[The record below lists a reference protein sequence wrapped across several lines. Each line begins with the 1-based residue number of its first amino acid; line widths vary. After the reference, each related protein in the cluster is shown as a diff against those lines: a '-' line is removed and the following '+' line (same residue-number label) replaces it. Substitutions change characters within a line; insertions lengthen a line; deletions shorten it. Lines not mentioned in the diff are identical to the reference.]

1 MAGIKTWGCH
11 SYIVFRKY
19 YDEYFKIF
27 EKNTLCDGAV
37 FNDGSHIYATLEN
50 LFIQRNISGETI
62 NKNRNNGGVK
72 SYVAEKISLSDD
84 KDGRSGSKP
93 GDKSAAR
100 EQARSSEPSVSWF
113 PL

>member
-37 FNDGSHIYATLEN
+37 FNDGPHIYTTFEN

-62 NKNRNNGGVK
+62 NKNRNNGDVK
-72 SYVAEKISLSDD
+72 LYVAEKISLSGD
-84 KDGRSGSKP
+84 KDDRP
-93 GDKSAAR
+93 GLKLGNKSTA
-100 EQARSSEPSVSWF
+100 
-113 PL
+113 